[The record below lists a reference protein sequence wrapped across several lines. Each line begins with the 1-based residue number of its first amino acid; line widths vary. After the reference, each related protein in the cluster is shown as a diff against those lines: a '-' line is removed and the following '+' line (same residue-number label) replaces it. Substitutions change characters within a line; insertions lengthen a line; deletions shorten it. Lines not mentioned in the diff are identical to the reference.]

1 MQSRKSRLFIAA
13 LTSLSLLLVAA
24 HATRAQQASDASGW
38 ITVAPAGDSFS
49 VSLPSAP
56 AVKSQSALPAVG
68 SPAGRLYATKHD
80 SVEYRVWSLKS
91 AQAVGDDALSV
102 SDFLDSCAEMAWT
115 LVISPELESAE
126 RAGSRDAFT
135 RYGMAFVRETKT
147 DGAQPGHYAREYSV
161 SLGER
166 RGRAYLFADGSQAY
180 VALAFGR
187 VADDASVR
195 AFLDSF
201 AVRTP
206 GGDLI
211 KMPSA
216 SAATG
221 AMTGGGGVVGAP
233 GRGGNTGGGSN
244 SNTNAGSGN
253 ENTPAPS
260 CEELSKLA
268 FPAKEITQRAKI
280 LARPEPTYTEWARKF
295 SVTGAVRV
303 RGVLNANGEVTSI
316 AAVTRLPHGLTQK
329 ALGAMHA
336 ISFEPAEKDGC
347 KVSQYVTVDYNF
359 NIY

>member
-1 MQSRKSRLFIAA
+1 V
-13 LTSLSLLLVAA
+13 LTALSLLLVAA

-49 VSLPSAP
+49 VSIPSEP
-56 AVKSQSALPAVG
+56 AVKSQSALPTVG
-68 SPAGRLYATKHD
+68 SPAGQLYATKHD

-91 AQAVGDDALSV
+91 AQATGDDALSV

-115 LVISPELESAE
+115 LVISPELESAM

-135 RYGMAFVRETKT
+135 RYSMAFVRETKT
-147 DGAQPGHYAREYSV
+147 DGTQPDHYAREYSV

-166 RGRAYLFADGSQAY
+166 RGRAYLFADSSQAY

-195 AFLDSF
+195 TFLDSF
-201 AVRTP
+201 AVRTQ
-206 GGDLI
+206 GGDLV

-216 SAATG
+216 DAAPSAT
-221 AMTGGGGVVGAP
+221 TGGGAGGP
-233 GRGGNTGGGSN
+233 GRGGNTGGSG
-244 SNTNAGSGN
+244 SNTNAGSGS
-253 ENTPAPS
+253 ENAPAPS
-260 CEELSKLA
+260 CDELSKRV
-268 FPAKEITQRAKI
+268 FPVKEITQRAKI
-280 LARPEPTYTEWARKF
+280 LSRPEPTYTEWARKF
-295 SVTGAVRV
+295 SVTGVIRLRAVLSAS
-303 RGVLNANGEVTSI
+303 GTVTNI

-329 ALGAMHA
+329 AIGAMHA

-347 KVSQYVTVDYNF
+347 KVSQYVTIDYNF

>member
-13 LTSLSLLLVAA
+13 LTALSLLLVAA

-49 VSLPSAP
+49 VLMPSEP
-56 AVKSQSALPAVG
+56 AVKTQSALPTVG
-68 SPAGRLYATKHD
+68 SPADRLYATKHD

-115 LVISPELESAE
+115 LVISPELESAM

-135 RYGMAFVRETKT
+135 RYSMAFVRETKT
-147 DGAQPGHYAREYSV
+147 DGTQPGHYAREYAV

-166 RGRAYLFADGSQAY
+166 RGRAYLFADSSQAY

-187 VADDASVR
+187 VADDAGIR

-201 AVRTP
+201 AVRTQD
-206 GGDLI
+206 GNLV

-216 SAATG
+216 SAASG
-221 AMTGGGGVVGAP
+221 ATTGGGAGGP
-233 GRGGNTGGGSN
+233 GRGGNTGGGSG
-244 SNTNAGSGN
+244 SNTSAGSSS

-260 CEELSKLA
+260 CDELSKRV
-268 FPAKEITQRAKI
+268 FTAKEITRHAQI
-280 LARPEPTYTEWARKF
+280 LSRPIPTYTEWARKF
-295 SVTGAVRV
+295 SVTGAVRL
-303 RGVLNANGEVTSI
+303 RGVLNANGAVTNI

-329 ALGAMHA
+329 AIGAMHA
-336 ISFEPAEKDGC
+336 VSFEPAVKDGC
-347 KVSQYVTVDYNF
+347 KVSQYVTIDYNF

>member
-1 MQSRKSRLFIAA
+1 MPMRQTRLLAA
-13 LTSLSLLLVAA
+13 VLTILTLFVAA
-24 HATRAQQASDASGW
+24 RTTRAQQAGGW
-38 ITVAPAGDSFS
+38 ITFAPAGDSFS
-49 VSLPSAP
+49 VSMPSEP
-56 AVKSQSALPAVG
+56 AVKSQPALPSVG
-68 SPAGRLYATKHD
+68 SPAGLLYATKHD

-91 AQAVGDDALSV
+91 AQATGDDALSV

-115 LVISPELESAE
+115 LLISPELESAQ
-126 RAGSRDAFT
+126 RAGSRDAFA

-147 DGAQPGHYAREYSV
+147 DGTQPGHYAREYTV

-166 RGRAYLFADGSQAY
+166 RGRAYLFADSSQVY

-187 VADDASVR
+187 VADDGSVR

-201 AVRTP
+201 AIRTP

-216 SAATG
+216 SAAPSAATG
-221 AMTGGGGVVGAP
+221 SGAVGP
-233 GRGGNTGGGSN
+233 GRGGNIGGVSN

-260 CEELSKLA
+260 CDELSKRA
-268 FPAKEITQRAKI
+268 FPVKEITQRARI

-295 SVTGAVRV
+295 SVTGVVRL
-303 RGVLNANGEVTSI
+303 RAVLNANGEVTSI

-329 ALGAMHA
+329 AIGAMHA
-336 ISFEPAEKDGC
+336 IRFEPAEKDGC